1 MNFVIILLIFIFGCT
16 IGSFLN
22 VIILRSGKGEKI
34 TGRSYCPHCHKKL
47 KWWELIPIIS
57 FFILRGRCSKCRAKI
72 SWQYPLVEFFTGLCF
87 VLIFWRFVQFP
98 FYLVSLFGPW
108 SWSKIVALLI
118 LFIWFYFI
126 SVLIVLAVYDL
137 RNYEILI
144 NLLIPALIIALIYQT
159 GLYFISQRSQV
170 LFLNNYNFNFLAE
183 GRYFFGNFLFPFNLI
198 LGLAIYSIV
207 LGLLSWLSKGKAMGY
222 GDPIL
227 GLFLGALL
235 NWPAALMALVLSFL
249 LGGFWGA
256 FLVVLKR
263 KKLKSYLPF
272 GPFLVLGALLII
284 FFGDI
289 ILSGYFKLFNV

>member
-1 MNFVIILLIFIFGCT
+1 M
-16 IGSFLN
+16 
-22 VIILRSGKGEKI
+22 
-34 TGRSYCPHCHKKL
+34 
-47 KWWELIPIIS
+47 
-57 FFILRGRCSKCRAKI
+57 
-72 SWQYPLVEFFTGLCF
+72 
-87 VLIFWRFVQFP
+87 
-98 FYLVSLFGPW
+98 
-108 SWSKIVALLI
+108 
-118 LFIWFYFI
+118 
-126 SVLIVLAVYDL
+126 IVLAVYDL